1 MSYVCSECQFPTLFP
16 KLYNF
21 NKHCKRFHEEGF
33 TRTSVHPYACDFCR
47 SEPTSEA
54 AWRTHME
61 VRHVKKMAAL
71 RPVLAHIEFGDVVYR
86 HPFRLGCC
94 GVTASG
100 KTHYIMASPQ
110 VKISLSFFRV
120 LWHDFSTFFPSTI
133 LTLSEAVLTRRSSG
147 RREEAAAASF
157 LLFF

>member
-100 KTHYIMASPQ
+100 KTHYIKSLLKTNRFDVTFDRLVLVYRHSARQ
-110 VKISLSFFRV
+110 YTTISGWNTR
-120 LWHDFSTFFPSTI
+120 I
-133 LTLSEAVLTRRSSG
+133 LKC
-147 RREEAAAASF
+147 
-157 LLFF
+157 